1 MHRIVDD
8 ELTQLKKQLME
19 MGGHVEK
26 AVDAAIQALTQ
37 RQIDK
42 FDEVFEVEKIINRE
56 HLQVDE
62 KCLEILAKQS
72 PLATDLRLVIACIK
86 INTDLER
93 MGDQAVNIAHNGR
106 YYLSEPELKP
116 LIDIPRMAQ
125 EARLMIQEALQ
136 AFVKRDLELAR
147 TVLDRDDGV
156 DELKNR
162 IMRDLVAIMQ
172 NDSKTVERSLALIL
186 IARNLER
193 LGDHATNIAEDVIF
207 AVTGDDIRHGKST

>member
-26 AVDAAIQALTQ
+26 AVDAAIQALTE
-37 RQIDK
+37 RRPEK
-42 FDEVFEVEKIINRE
+42 FQEVFEVEKLINRE

-62 KCLEILAKQS
+62 KCLQILAKQS

-106 YYLSEPELKP
+106 YYLNEPELKP

-125 EARLMIQEALQ
+125 EARLMIQEALE
-136 AFVKRDLELAR
+136 AFVKRDLTLAR
-147 TVLDRDDGV
+147 KVLDRDDGV
-156 DELKNR
+156 DALKNR
-162 IMRDLVAIMQ
+162 IMRDLVALMQ
-172 NDSKTVERSLALIL
+172 TDSKTVERGLALIL

-207 AVTGDDIRHGKST
+207 AVTGDDIRHSKST